1 MAKNPKKVII
11 KPILWLLSLYRLMI
25 SPWFGQACRFNPSC
39 SQYTEQA
46 ITQHGLV
53 KGGYLS
59 MIRIVKCHPWGGS
72 GEDPVPPVVRKK

>member
-46 ITQHGLV
+46 ITQHGIV